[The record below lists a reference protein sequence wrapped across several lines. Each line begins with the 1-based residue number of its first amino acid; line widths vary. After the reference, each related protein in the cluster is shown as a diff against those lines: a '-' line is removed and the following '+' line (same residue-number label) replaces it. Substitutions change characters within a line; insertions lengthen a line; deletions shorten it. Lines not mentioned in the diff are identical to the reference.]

1 MCEPVTMALA
11 SMGAGLTGAT
21 VGVAGT
27 AAAASQ
33 AALAIKGITGAAS
46 AVSALGQASAQ
57 NAAAAQNAQSA
68 KDAYFIKT
76 RQSNLRV
83 LQEQNQASMQK
94 RDADLKALKAQSTAI
109 SAAAGSGVQGVDID
123 RLMNDF
129 ERSQGILS
137 DRIDQRLEGIQAQNN
152 VQNLAFQSEAT
163 NRINSMQPAN
173 FAETLFNVVK
183 PAAGFGLDY
192 MASEV
197 RLASETGATNLG
209 ENDNG

>member
-1 MCEPVTMALA
+1 MALA
-11 SMGAGLTGAT
+11 SMGAGVTGAT

-33 AALAIKGITGAAS
+33 AALAIKGLGAAAS
-46 AVSALGQASAQ
+46 VAGSLGQAAAQ
-57 NAAAAQNAQSA
+57 NKAAAQNAQSA

-94 RDADLKALKAQSTAI
+94 QDADLKAMKAQSTSI

-129 ERSQGILS
+129 ERSQGLLS
-137 DRIDQRLEGIQAQNN
+137 DRIDERLEGIQAQNV

-173 FAETLFNVVK
+173 FTETLFNVVK
-183 PAAGFGLDY
+183 PVAGFGLDY

-209 ENDNG
+209 ENTNG

>member
-1 MCEPVTMALA
+1 MCEPLTMALA
-11 SMGAGLTGAT
+11 SMSAGLTGAT